1 MVEKRMRSEFA
12 VIGLGRF
19 GSSVALT
26 LAAQGY
32 SVLGVDRDPK
42 IVQALADQLTQTL
55 ALDAT
60 DENALRAADVGTLDV
75 GIVAIGSDF
84 ESNILATTALKAVGV
99 KHVIC
104 KALTE
109 RQQSILMRVGAD
121 KVVLPES
128 EAGQRLAMEL
138 ANPNLLDRLPLGAE
152 HCVVE
157 LSIPQALAGRTI
169 FQADLRR
176 RFGVTV
182 VAVKRGD
189 AVTVAP
195 PANFGLLMGDLIVV
209 IGTNANVFKMSDWE

>member
-1 MVEKRMRSEFA
+1 MANNRSRSEFA

-32 SVLGVDRDPK
+32 SVLGVDSDPR
-42 IVQALADQLTQTL
+42 IVQKLADPLTQAL
-55 ALDAT
+55 VLDAT
-60 DENALRAADVGTLDV
+60 DENALRAADIGTFDV
-75 GIVAIGSDF
+75 AIVAIGSDF

-99 KHVIC
+99 RRIIC

-109 RQQSILMRVGAD
+109 RQRSILLRVGAD

-138 ANPNLLDRLPLGAE
+138 VNPNLLDRLPLGAE

-157 LSIPQALAGRTI
+157 LSVPETLSGKTI
-169 FQADLRR
+169 YQADLRR
-176 RFGVTV
+176 RFGVTT

-189 AVTVAP
+189 EVIVAP
-195 PANFGLLMGDLIVV
+195 PADLNLLKDDLLVV
-209 IGTNANVFKMSDWE
+209 IGTNANVLDMSNWD

>member
-1 MVEKRMRSEFA
+1 MAVLRTNSEFA

-32 SVLGVDRDPK
+32 SVLGVDSDPR

-55 ALDAT
+55 ALDST
-60 DENALRAADVGTLDV
+60 NENALRAADIGSFDV
-75 GIVAIGSDF
+75 CIVAIGSDF
-84 ESNILATTALKAVGV
+84 ENNILTTTALKSIGV
-99 KHVIC
+99 KRIIC

-109 RQQSILMRVGAD
+109 RQRSVLLRVGAD

-128 EAGQRLAMEL
+128 EAGYRLALEL
-138 ANPNLLDRLPLGAE
+138 SNPNLLDRIPLGAE

-157 LSIPQALAGRTI
+157 LSVPQAFAGKTI

-182 VAVKRGD
+182 VAVKRGE
-189 AVTVAP
+189 AVSVAP
-195 PANFGLLMGDLIVV
+195 PADFGLLKDDLIVV
-209 IGTNANVFKMSDWE
+209 IGTNANIFEMSDWE

>member
-1 MVEKRMRSEFA
+1 MVEKRMKSEFA

-32 SVLGVDRDPK
+32 NVLGVDSDPK
-42 IVQALADQLTQTL
+42 IVQTLADQLTQTL
-55 ALDAT
+55 VLDAT
-60 DENALRAADVGTLDV
+60 DENALRAADVGSFDV

-84 ESNILATTALKAVGV
+84 ESNILATTALKSTGV
-99 KHVIC
+99 KRIIC
-104 KALTE
+104 KALTT
-109 RQQSILMRVGAD
+109 RQQAILLRVGAD

-128 EAGQRLAMEL
+128 EAGYRLALEL
-138 ANPNLLDRLPLGAE
+138 SNPNLLDRIPLGAE

-157 LSIPQALAGRTI
+157 LSVPEKYSGKTI
-169 FQADLRR
+169 YQADLHR

-189 AVTVAP
+189 EVIVAP
-195 PANFGLLMGDLIVV
+195 PADLNLLKGDLIVV
-209 IGTNANVFKMSDWE
+209 IGTNTNVIEMSNRE

>member
-32 SVLGVDRDPK
+32 SVLGVDSDPK

>member
-1 MVEKRMRSEFA
+1 MAEFGRKTEYA

-32 SVLGVDRDPK
+32 SVLGVDSDPK
-42 IVQALADQLTQTL
+42 IVQALADKLTQTL
-55 ALDAT
+55 VLDAT
-60 DENALRAADVGTLDV
+60 DENSLRAADIGTFGV

-84 ESNILATTALKAVGV
+84 ESNILATTALKTMGV
-99 KHVIC
+99 RRIIC
-104 KALTE
+104 KALTA
-109 RQQSILMRVGAD
+109 RQRSILLRVGAD

-128 EAGQRLAMEL
+128 EAGYRLALEL
-138 ANPNLLDRLPLGAE
+138 ANPNLLDRIPLGAE

-157 LSIPQALAGRTI
+157 LSVPQSLAGKTI
-169 FQADLRR
+169 YQADLRR

-182 VAVKRGD
+182 VAVKRGE

-195 PANFGLLMGDLIVV
+195 PADFGLLKGDLIVV
-209 IGTNANVFKMSDWE
+209 IGTNANVFEMSDWE

>member
-1 MVEKRMRSEFA
+1 MVEKRSRFEFA

-26 LAAQGY
+26 LASQGY
-32 SVLGVDRDPK
+32 SVLGVDNDPK
-42 IVQALADQLTQTL
+42 IVQALADQLSQTL
-55 ALDAT
+55 VMDAT
-60 DENALRAADVGTLDV
+60 DENALRAADIGSFDV

-84 ESNILATTALKAVGV
+84 ESNILAATALKATGV
-99 KHVIC
+99 KQVIC

-109 RQQSILMRVGAD
+109 RQQSILLRIGAD

-128 EAGQRLAMEL
+128 EAGYRLAMEL
-138 ANPNLLDRLPLGAE
+138 SNPNLLDRIPLGSE

-157 LSIPQALAGRTI
+157 LSIPKALAGKTI
-169 FQADLRR
+169 HQADLRR

-189 AVTVAP
+189 IVTVAP
-195 PANFGLLMGDLIVV
+195 PADFALLMGDLIVV
-209 IGTNANVFKMSDWE
+209 IGTNANVFELSDWE